1 MDSSAAAEKAAMAA
15 MTEEER
21 AAYKEKKKAAKDAEK
36 AAKKA
41 EKEARKAATAA
52 AAAAAAAPLQPVAY
66 NGGDAPPPTQL
77 YGDYAVIQST
87 TPAAGSGRTFVR
99 VDALRMEAADEEGMV
114 WVRGRVHTLRSVG
127 RNIFLV
133 LRQAT
138 ATVQAVLAEGGD
150 VSRAFVKW
158 ASKELPVETIVDIHA
173 RLAPAEVKSCTQGD
187 VELSV
192 ARLYVVSRAAPTLP
206 FSLEDAARGEPT
218 GPDDVLPRVGRDT
231 RLDGRVLDLRVPP
244 HQALL
249 RVQAGVSGLFREFLT
264 AAGFVEI
271 HSPKLIAGA
280 SEGGADVFKLDY
292 FGRPACLAQSP
303 QLYKQMAICGDM
315 ERVFE
320 VGPVFRAENSQTHRH
335 LCEFTGLD
343 LELQITEHYSE
354 VLDCLDALFVSIFD
368 GINARHN
375 RELEVIRAKSPFE
388 PFVYSPAGENLRLEY
403 PQAVAML
410 REAGVEQGDFDD
422 LSTEVERK
430 LGELVKARYGTD
442 FFILTRFPSAVRP
455 FYTMPEAED
464 ERYSNSFDIFMRGE
478 EIVSGAQRVHDVEML
493 ARRAEA
499 KGIDVKSLSSYLDA
513 FRYGTPPHGGA
524 GIGLERVVMLFL
536 AAGNVRECS
545 LFPRDPKR
553 LSP

>member
-21 AAYKEKKKAAKDAEK
+21 AAYKEQKKAAKDAEK

-41 EKEARKAATAA
+41 EKEARKAAAA
-52 AAAAAAAPLQPVAY
+52 VAAAAAAAPLEPVIY
-66 NGGDAPPPTQL
+66 RGGDAPPPTQR

-87 TPAAGSGRTFVR
+87 TPVAGSGRTFVR
-99 VDALRMEAADEEGMV
+99 VDALRMEAADEAGMV

-127 RNIFLV
+127 RNVFLV
-133 LRQAT
+133 LRQGT
-138 ATVQAVLAEGGD
+138 ATVQAVLVEGVD

-158 ASKELPVETIVDIHA
+158 AAKELPAETIVDIHA

-218 GPDDVLPRVGRDT
+218 GPEDVLPRVGRDT

-280 SEGGADVFKLDY
+280 SEGGADVFTLDY

-368 GINARHN
+368 GINARHG

-388 PFVYSPAGENLRLEY
+388 PFVYSPAGKNLRLEY

-464 ERYSNSFDIFMRGE
+464 DRYSNSFDVFMRGE

-499 KGIDVKSLSSYLDA
+499 KGIDVASLSSYLDA

-553 LSP
+553 LTP

>member
-1 MDSSAAAEKAAMAA
+1 MDSSAAAEKAAMDA

-21 AAYKEKKKAAKDAEK
+21 IAYKEQKKQAKDKEK

-41 EKEARKAATAA
+41 EKEARKAAAA
-52 AAAAAAAPLQPVAY
+52 AAAAAASAPLKPVTY
-66 NGGDAPPPTQL
+66 RGGDEPAPTQM

-87 TPAAGSGRTFVR
+87 TPPGGSGRTFVR
-99 VDALRMEAADEEGMV
+99 VDGLRMETVDEEGMV
-114 WVRGRVHTLRSVG
+114 WVRGRVHTLRAVG
-127 RNIFLV
+127 RNVFLV
-133 LRQAT
+133 IRQST
-138 ATVQAVLAEGGD
+138 STVQAVLAEGGGT
-150 VSRAFVKW
+150 SKAFVKW
-158 ASKELPVETIVDIHA
+158 ASKELPVETIVDVHA
-173 RLAPAEVKSCTQGD
+173 RLSPAEVKSCTQGN

-192 ARLYVVSRAAPTLP
+192 VRMYVVSRAAPTP

-218 GPDDVLPRVGRDT
+218 SADDALPRVGRDT
-231 RLDGRVLDLRVPP
+231 RLDGRVVDLRVPP

-249 RVQAGVSGLFREFLT
+249 RVQSAVSGLFREFLT
-264 AAGFVEI
+264 ARGFVEI
-271 HSPKLIAGA
+271 HSPKLIGGA
-280 SEGGADVFKLDY
+280 SEGGADVFTLDY
-292 FGRPACLAQSP
+292 FGRSACLAQSP

-343 LELQITEHYSE
+343 FEMQITEHYSE

-368 GINARHN
+368 GINARCTK
-375 RELEVIRAKSPFE
+375 ELEVIGAKSPFE
-388 PFVYSPAGENLRLEY
+388 PFVYSPAGTNLRLEY
-403 PQAVAML
+403 PTAVTML

-430 LGELVKARYGTD
+430 LGELVKAKYNTD

-464 ERYSNSFDIFMRGE
+464 NRYSNSFDVFMRGE
-478 EIVSGAQRVHDVEML
+478 EIVSGAQRVHDVDML
-493 ARRAEA
+493 AQLAEG
-499 KGIDVKSLSSYLDA
+499 KGINVASLKSYLDA
-513 FRYGTPPHGGA
+513 FRYGAPPHGGA

-545 LFPRDPKR
+545 MFPRDPKR

>member
-1 MDSSAAAEKAAMAA
+1 MDSSAAAEKAAMDA

-21 AAYKEKKKAAKDAEK
+21 VAYKEQKKLSKDKEK

-41 EKEARKAATAA
+41 EKEARKAAAA
-52 AAAAAAAPLQPVAY
+52 AAAAAASAPLEPVTY
-66 NGGDAPPPTQL
+66 RGGDEPAPTQM
-77 YGDYAVIQST
+77 YGDYAVIQSN
-87 TPAAGSGRTFVR
+87 TPPGGSGRTFVR
-99 VDALRMEAADEEGMV
+99 IDELRMDAVDEEGMV
-114 WVRGRVHTLRSVG
+114 WVRGRVHTLRAVG
-127 RNIFLV
+127 RNVFLV
-133 LRQAT
+133 LRQST
-138 ATVQAVLAEGGD
+138 STVQAVLAEGGGT
-150 VSRAFVKW
+150 SKAFVKW
-158 ASKELPVETIVDIHA
+158 ASKELPVETIVDVHA
-173 RLAPAEVKSCTQGD
+173 RLSPAEVKSCTQGD

-192 ARLYVVSRAAPTLP
+192 VRMYVVSRAAPTP

-218 GPDDVLPRVGRDT
+218 TADDVLPRVGRDT
-231 RLDGRVLDLRVPP
+231 RLDGRVVDLRVPP

-249 RVQAGVSGLFREFLT
+249 RVQSAVSGLFREFLT
-264 AAGFVEI
+264 ARGFVEI
-271 HSPKLIAGA
+271 HSPKLIGGA
-280 SEGGADVFKLDY
+280 SEGGADVFTLDY

-315 ERVFE
+315 GRVFE

-343 LELQITEHYSE
+343 FEMQITEHYSE

-368 GINARHN
+368 GINARCTK
-375 RELEVIRAKSPFE
+375 ELEVIGGKSPFE
-388 PFVYSPAGENLRLEY
+388 PFVYSPAGTNLRLEY
-403 PQAVAML
+403 PTAVAML

-430 LGELVKARYGTD
+430 LGELVKAKHNTD

-455 FYTMPEAED
+455 FYTMPEAD
-464 ERYSNSFDIFMRGE
+464 DDRYSNSFDVFMRGE
-478 EIVSGAQRVHDVEML
+478 EIVSGAQRVHDVDML
-493 ARRAEA
+493 AQLAEG
-499 KGIDVKSLSSYLDA
+499 KGIDVASLKSYLDA
-513 FRYGTPPHGGA
+513 FRYGAPPHGGA

>member
-1 MDSSAAAEKAAMAA
+1 MDA

-21 AAYKEKKKAAKDAEK
+21 IAYKEQKKQAKDKEK

-41 EKEARKAATAA
+41 EKEARKAAAA
-52 AAAAAAAPLQPVAY
+52 AAAAAASAPLKPVTY
-66 NGGDAPPPTQL
+66 RGGDEPAPTQM

-87 TPAAGSGRTFVR
+87 TPPGGSGRTFVR
-99 VDALRMEAADEEGMV
+99 VDGLRMEVVDEEGMV
-114 WVRGRVHTLRSVG
+114 WVRGRVHTLRAVG
-127 RNIFLV
+127 RNVFLV
-133 LRQAT
+133 LRQST
-138 ATVQAVLAEGGD
+138 STVQAVLAEGGGT
-150 VSRAFVKW
+150 SKAFVKW
-158 ASKELPVETIVDIHA
+158 ASKELPVETIVDVHA
-173 RLAPAEVKSCTQGD
+173 RLSPAEVKSCTQGN

-192 ARLYVVSRAAPTLP
+192 VRMYVVSRAAPTP

-218 GPDDVLPRVGRDT
+218 SADDALPRVGRDT
-231 RLDGRVLDLRVPP
+231 RLDGRVVDLRVPP

-249 RVQAGVSGLFREFLT
+249 RVQSAVSGLFREFLT
-264 AAGFVEI
+264 ARGFVEI
-271 HSPKLIAGA
+271 HSPKLIGGA
-280 SEGGADVFKLDY
+280 SEGGADVFTLDY
-292 FGRPACLAQSP
+292 FGRSACLAQSP

-343 LELQITEHYSE
+343 FEMQITEHYSE

-368 GINARHN
+368 GINARCTK
-375 RELEVIRAKSPFE
+375 ELEVIGAKSPFE
-388 PFVYSPAGENLRLEY
+388 PFVYSPAGTNLRLEY
-403 PQAVAML
+403 PTAVTML

-430 LGELVKARYGTD
+430 LGELVKAKYNTD

-464 ERYSNSFDIFMRGE
+464 NRYSNSFDVFMRGE
-478 EIVSGAQRVHDVEML
+478 EIVSGAQRVHDVDML
-493 ARRAEA
+493 AQLAEG
-499 KGIDVKSLSSYLDA
+499 KGINVASLKSYLDA
-513 FRYGTPPHGGA
+513 FRYGAPPHGGA

-545 LFPRDPKR
+545 MFPRDPKR